1 MPQGPQLPDNS
12 RQISASG
19 PYYRG
24 PAAPTTGPAHHY
36 VFELYALD
44 TMINIPATD
53 ASSADVRAAVKAA
66 MATHVRGKATLVGLY
81 KR

>member
-1 MPQGPQLPDNS
+1 
-12 RQISASG
+12 
-19 PYYRG
+19 
-24 PAAPTTGPAHHY
+24 

-53 ASSADVRAAVKAA
+53 ASSADVRAAIRAA
-66 MATHVRGKATLVGLY
+66 MSGHVRGKAAMVGLY